1 MMMSLSVYKLIHI
14 VGIGMIFLSMGG
26 MSMHALVGGEK
37 QNDWRKPAII
47 GHGVGMLLILVAGFG
62 MLARLGIHW
71 PWPTWV
77 ILKLVIWF
85 VLGGSVALLYR
96 SQGLNRLV
104 WFGSLFALIA
114 AGYLAIF
121 KL

>member
-1 MMMSLSVYKLIHI
+1 MMSLEVYKLIHI
-14 VGIGMIFLSMGG
+14 IGIGMIFLSMGG

-47 GHGVGMLLILVAGFG
+47 GHGVGMFLILLAGFG

-104 WFGSLFALIA
+104 WFGSLFALLA

>member
-1 MMMSLSVYKLIHI
+1 MSILVYKLIHI

-26 MSMHALVGGEK
+26 MSMHAILGGEK
-37 QNDWRKPAII
+37 KNEWLKPAII

-77 ILKLVIWF
+77 LLKVIIW
-85 VLGGSVALLYR
+85 VILGGSVALLYR
-96 SQGLNRLV
+96 SRGLSRLV
-104 WFGSLFALIA
+104 WFGSLAALA
-114 AGYLAIF
+114 LAGYLAIF